1 MLELTQGKLLARNTA
16 LNLIFQIIPLLLAI
30 LTIPVT
36 IRGLG
41 TDRFGMLGIAWM
53 VMGYFSLFDL
63 GLSRALIKFVGEKLA
78 LNQEKEIPEY
88 FWTSL
93 LIMTGLGLLAAVL
106 VVWGANSLALRVLKI
121 PAALTGESIIA
132 FIVMG
137 CSIPVVITTV
147 ALWGVMEAR
156 QKFLQVNIIRT
167 VNGILTMVIPIIA
180 LPFTTHIGYII
191 LAMMAAKFVLWF
203 VSFRVCLNIMP
214 ILKQVR
220 ITRQAVVPLLKL
232 GGWMSV
238 SNMISP
244 VMVYFDRFLIGA
256 ILSVAAVA
264 YYITPYEIVTKLLII
279 AVALNRV
286 LFPAFSASHKLDVE
300 RTMRMYTL
308 GRKVLI
314 VFLFPVVLL
323 IIILAHAGLTL
334 WVGKDFA
341 EQSTLVMQCLAI
353 GVFFNAPAQVAV
365 SILQGSG
372 RADLT
377 AKLHL
382 VETPLYLGL
391 FWVLVHR
398 FGINGAA
405 ITWSA
410 RIFFDMA
417 ILFFMVYRV
426 HSSVKT
432 GYLVEWTML
441 LMTLAFIIAT
451 LLPLLWLKLVYMGIV
466 LVVYLY
472 WTWHKLLTGSERL
485 ALMNH
490 LPRRRVV

>member
-16 LNLIFQIIPLLLAI
+16 LNIIFQIIPLLLAL

-36 IRGLG
+36 IKGLG

-78 LNQEKEIPEY
+78 LNQDKEIPEY

-93 LIMTGLGLLAAVL
+93 LIMTGLGLFAAIL

-121 PAALTGESIIA
+121 PAALTGESIFA

-286 LFPAFSASHKLDVE
+286 LFPAFSASHKLDMQ
-300 RTMRMYTL
+300 RTMRMYNL
-308 GRKVLI
+308 GRKGLI

-323 IIILAHAGLTL
+323 IVLFADFGLTL
-334 WVGKDFA
+334 WVGKEFA
-341 EQSTLVMQCLAI
+341 EKSALVMQCLAI

-382 VETPLYLGL
+382 VEVPLYFGL
-391 FWVLVHR
+391 FWLLVHR
-398 FGINGAA
+398 YGINGAA
-405 ITWSA
+405 FAWSI

-417 ILFFMVYRV
+417 MLFLFVFRV
-426 HSSVKT
+426 HQKVQSDHR
-432 GYLVEWTML
+432 VEWTMV
-441 LMTLAFIIAT
+441 LMTAGLFIALFLSG
-451 LLPLLWLKLVYMGIV
+451 LLIKIIFLIPV

-472 WTWHKLLTGSERL
+472 WCWFKLLSDNERST
-485 ALMNH
+485 LMNH
-490 LPRRRVV
+490 LPLR